1 MVGNNL
7 LRKPKPNFNT
17 SVSSRFV
24 HRLFKRP
31 YPRQV
36 SGDIRVGYIK
46 KWGIIFGLR
55 KKELAQHL
63 LAVGRSGAGK
73 TNLLRLIQ
81 IELHRIGI
89 PFLAFDLAKY
99 GNRYILDYIP
109 DLIILRWDKEF
120 YFNPLKP
127 PPGVNLKVWRMSF
140 CEITS
145 EIFGIKSASNLYL
158 NESVQNLY
166 DAFETEKK
174 GIYPTINDL
183 DRELDKKKNKKIP
196 QNEIGY
202 INVIRNKFK
211 TICQTLDQSINV
223 QSGIPIEELLK
234 YPVCIELVGIK
245 SSDIQTW
252 VMSLILAW
260 ITSYRETN
268 KMQFGKLI
276 HVFFFDE
283 AAKVLGKREE

>member
-7 LRKPKPNFNT
+7 LKKPNSNFNI
-17 SVSSRFV
+17 SISSRSV

-31 YPRQV
+31 RPRQV
-36 SGDIRVGYIK
+36 HGDIRIGYIK
-46 KWGIIFGLR
+46 KYGIIFSIL
-55 KKELAQHL
+55 KKELVQHL
-63 LAVGRSGAGK
+63 LAIGRSGAGK

-89 PFLAFDLAKY
+89 PFLVFDLAKY

-109 DLIILRWDKEF
+109 ELIILRWDKEF
-120 YFNPLKP
+120 YFNPLKS
-127 PPGVNLKVWRMSF
+127 PPGVGLKEWRMSF

-145 EIFGIKSASNLYL
+145 EVFGIYSASTLYL

-166 DAFETEKK
+166 DTFETEKK
-174 GIYPTINDL
+174 GIYPTIHDL
-183 DRELDKKKNKKIP
+183 DRELDKKKNEKTP
-196 QNEIGY
+196 RNEIGY

-223 QSGIPIEELLK
+223 QTGIPIEELLK

-268 KMQFGKLI
+268 QMEFGKLR

-283 AAKVLGKREE
+283 AAKVLGKKES